1 MDTLNF
7 SFWSEEPSARCK
19 VEFKGKKYTGYFSLL
34 AAMNKALEVCSPIDT
49 GYRKFSEIKTTLGIW
64 ASIVILQNNKW
75 EVWATLDLSSVAI
88 SQNM

>member
-34 AAMNKALEVCSPIDT
+34 AAMNKALEVCSPILYNWYFLKAFNFHYFRPPHGSAKITSSNKDP
-49 GYRKFSEIKTTLGIW
+49 IKYM
-64 ASIVILQNNKW
+64 V
-75 EVWATLDLSSVAI
+75 
-88 SQNM
+88 